1 MQQPGRK
8 APLPQP
14 SQPRGDTV
22 IWSAVLAASRIAR
35 SGLLPRQASA
45 FAADAVKGLRVVE
58 RDSPDALLVWCP
70 SDGWAAAP
78 GCKAEIRDLLDLYL
92 PVLPKESHATLTV
105 GHLGQSLDG
114 YIATS
119 RGDSCFVTGP
129 ENILHLHRMR
139 ALCDAVLVGAQTVAA
154 DNPRLTTRLV
164 PGDSPVRVVLDP
176 SRRLGVDRCVFDD
189 GAAPTLVICE
199 DGLTGS
205 GRHGQ
210 ADVIGTPVLD
220 GRLELRTLLAQLHW
234 RGLRRVFIEGGG
246 IAVSAFLRAGLLD
259 RLQVT
264 VAPLL
269 IGEGRRGVTLPA
281 TASLGDCLRPP
292 CRIFRMGEDILFDCE
307 PGRTRRG
314 GEAGCEAPITRVL

>member
-1 MQQPGRK
+1 MQQPTRRVASPEPRQPQDDTVAWSVILGASRMARS
-8 APLPQP
+8 APLP
-14 SQPRGDTV
+14 
-22 IWSAVLAASRIAR
+22 
-35 SGLLPRQASA
+35 RQTTA
-45 FAADAVKGLRVVE
+45 FAAEAARGLRTV
-58 RDSPDALLVWCP
+58 DLGSPDALLVWSP
-70 SDGWAAAP
+70 GAGWTAAAA
-78 GCKAEIRDLLDLYL
+78 CSAETRDLLDLYL
-92 PVLPKESHATLTV
+92 PVLPKDPHETLAV

-114 YIATS
+114 YIATN

-139 ALCDAVLVGAQTVAA
+139 ALCDAVLVGAETVAA
-154 DNPRLTTRLV
+154 DDPRLTTRLV

-176 SRRLGVDRCVFDD
+176 SRRLGVDRRVFDD
-189 GAAPTLVICE
+189 GAAPTLVVCG

-210 ADVIGTPVLD
+210 AEVIGAPAVD
-220 GRLELRTLLAQLHW
+220 GRLELRTLFAQLHW
-234 RGLRRVFIEGGG
+234 RGLRRLFIEGGG

-307 PGRTRRG
+307 PWRAKRDGERD
-314 GEAGCEAPITRVL
+314 GEAPVARVL

>member
-1 MQQPGRK
+1 MLQPARQVPS
-8 APLPQP
+8 AQP
-14 SQPRGDTV
+14 TAQRGEAV
-22 IWSAVLAASRIAR
+22 AWSAILAASRRAR
-35 SGLLPRQASA
+35 AGPLPRETTAL
-45 FAADAVKGLRVVE
+45 AADAAGGLRSV
-58 RDSPDALLVWCP
+58 DLGSPDALLVWCP
-70 SDGWAAAP
+70 RDGWTAAE
-78 GCKAEIRDLLDLYL
+78 GCRAEVQGLLDLYL
-92 PVLPKESHATLTV
+92 PVLPKDAHETLVV

-154 DNPRLTTRLV
+154 DDPRLTTRLV
-164 PGDSPVRVVLDP
+164 PGESPVRVVLDP
-176 SRRLGVDRCVFDD
+176 SRRLGEDRRVFDD
-189 GAAPTLVICE
+189 GAARTILVCE

-210 ADVIGTPVLD
+210 ADVIGAPALD
-220 GRLELRTLLAQLHW
+220 GRLELRSLLAQLHW

-281 TASLGDCLRPP
+281 TTSLGDCLRPP
-292 CRIFRMGEDILFDCE
+292 CRIYRMGEDILFDCE
-307 PGRTRRG
+307 PRRTER
-314 GEAGCEAPITRVL
+314 AGQTGCGAPITRVA

>member
-1 MQQPGRK
+1 MQQPVRH

-14 SQPRGDTV
+14 AHPRGETV
-22 IWSAVLAASRIAR
+22 AWSAILAASRLAR
-35 SGLLPRQASA
+35 SGPLPPRTTA
-45 FAADAVKGLRVVE
+45 FAAAAAGLRTVE
-58 RDSPDALLVWCP
+58 LDSRDALLCWCP
-70 SDGWAAAP
+70 GDGWAAAP
-78 GCKAEIRDLLDLYL
+78 GCPAGIRDLLDLYL
-92 PVLPKESHATLTV
+92 PILPQETHPTLTV

-129 ENILHLHRMR
+129 ANILHLHRMR
-139 ALCDAVLVGAQTVAA
+139 ALCDAVLVGAETVAA
-154 DNPRLTTRLV
+154 DDPQLTTRLV
-164 PGDSPVRVVLDP
+164 PGASPVRVVLDP
-176 SRRLGVDRCVFDD
+176 SRRLGVDRRVFGD
-189 GAAPTLVICE
+189 GAAPTLVVCE

-210 ADVIGTPVLD
+210 ADVIGAPVLD
-220 GRLELRTLLAQLHW
+220 GRLELRPLLAQLHR

-264 VAPLL
+264 VAPLF
-269 IGEGRRGVTLPA
+269 IGAGRRGVTLPA
-281 TASLGDCLRPP
+281 TRSLGDCLRPP

-307 PGRTRRG
+307 PRRSRRE
-314 GEAGCEAPITRVL
+314 GEWDCEAPITRVR

>member
-1 MQQPGRK
+1 MQPVVHQ

-14 SQPRGDTV
+14 AHPRGETV
-22 IWSAVLAASRIAR
+22 AWSAILAASRLAR
-35 SGLLPRQASA
+35 SGPLPPRTTA
-45 FAADAVKGLRVVE
+45 FAAAAAGLRTVE
-58 RDSPDALLVWCP
+58 LDSRDALLRWCP
-70 SDGWAAAP
+70 GDGWAAAP
-78 GCKAEIRDLLDLYL
+78 GCPAGIRDLLDLYL
-92 PVLPKESHATLTV
+92 PVLPQETHPTLTV

-129 ENILHLHRMR
+129 ANILHLHRMR
-139 ALCDAVLVGAQTVAA
+139 ALCDAVLVGAETVAA
-154 DNPRLTTRLV
+154 DDPQLTTRLV

-176 SRRLGVDRCVFDD
+176 SRRLGVDRRVFGDD
-189 GAAPTLVICE
+189 AAPTLVVCE

-210 ADVIGTPVLD
+210 ADVIGAPVLD
-220 GRLELRTLLAQLHW
+220 GRLALRPLLAQLHR

-269 IGEGRRGVTLPA
+269 IGEGRRGVTLPP
-281 TASLGDCLRPP
+281 TTSLGDCMRPP

-307 PGRTRRG
+307 PGRIRR
-314 GEAGCEAPITRVL
+314 EDEWDCEAPITRVR

>member
-1 MQQPGRK
+1 MPQPARQ
-8 APLPQP
+8 APLPRP
-14 SQPRGDTV
+14 TQPRDDTV
-22 IWSAVLAASRIAR
+22 AWSAILAASRLAR
-35 SGLLPRQASA
+35 SGPLPRQTTA
-45 FAADAVKGLRVVE
+45 FTADAMAGLRTVE
-58 RDSPDALLVWCP
+58 MDSRAALVVWCP
-70 SDGWAAAP
+70 NDGWAAAP
-78 GCKAEIRDLLDLYL
+78 GCPAGIRDLLDLYL
-92 PVLPKESHATLTV
+92 SVLPKETHTVLTV

-114 YIATS
+114 YIATK

-154 DNPRLTTRLV
+154 DDPRLTTRLV

-176 SRRLGVDRCVFDD
+176 SRRLGLDRRLFGD
-189 GAAPTLVICE
+189 GAAPTLVVCA
-199 DGLTGS
+199 DGLTGT

-210 ADVIGTPVLD
+210 ADVIGAPALD
-220 GRLELRTLLAQLHW
+220 GRLELRPLLAQLHR

-246 IAVSAFLRAGLLD
+246 IAVSAFLGAGLLD

-281 TASLGDCLRPP
+281 TASLGDCMRPP
-292 CRIFRMGEDILFDCE
+292 CRIFRMGDDILFDCE
-307 PGRTRRG
+307 LRRTRLE
-314 GEAGCEAPITRVL
+314 GETGCEAPITRIL